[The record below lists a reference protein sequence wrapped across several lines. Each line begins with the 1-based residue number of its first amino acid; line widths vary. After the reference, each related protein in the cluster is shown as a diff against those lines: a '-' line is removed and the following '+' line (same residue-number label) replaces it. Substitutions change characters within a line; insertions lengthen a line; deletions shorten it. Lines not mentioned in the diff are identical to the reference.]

1 MNANQQASVV
11 LAGIGERL
19 VLVQDALL
27 ALHEE
32 LLPCAPGMAAVAA
45 VVADLAEVVTE
56 GIEEAY
62 SLDFNTA
69 GTKARAAICKLLEA
83 SR

>member
-11 LAGIGERL
+11 LAGVGERL

-27 ALHEE
+27 ALHAQ
-32 LLPCAPGMAAVAA
+32 LLPCAPRIAAM
-45 VVADLAEVVTE
+45 VADLAEVVTE
-56 GIEEAY
+56 GIEETY

-69 GTKARAAICKLLEA
+69 GAKARAAIGKLLEA